1 MQSCNNIWLG
11 MGTLYA
17 AMPGQSPGVAR
28 IISMYIVRYIVRLGH
43 VSQDFCTPSDS
54 VCCRDCQG
62 RLPPVAWCGLH
73 VITLACRR
81 VTRGFGII
89 LWASRYLQLQAGN
102 WLETLVMGFKHRN
115 MVIKLDHY
123 YLRTIMVLICWKK
136 CTAMGRH
143 EQFLFM
149 CEHLRGHEHQDSE
162 QKRANDYT
170 QNGVRTIV
178 EWKRI
183 CSLNDSW
190 KNILCVY
197 VCIIF
202 NYII

>member
-1 MQSCNNIWLG
+1 
-11 MGTLYA
+11 
-17 AMPGQSPGVAR
+17 
-28 IISMYIVRYIVRLGH
+28 
-43 VSQDFCTPSDS
+43 
-54 VCCRDCQG
+54 
-62 RLPPVAWCGLH
+62 
-73 VITLACRR
+73 
-81 VTRGFGII
+81 
-89 LWASRYLQLQAGN
+89 
-102 WLETLVMGFKHRN
+102 
-115 MVIKLDHY
+115 
-123 YLRTIMVLICWKK
+123 
-136 CTAMGRH
+136 
-143 EQFLFM
+143 
-149 CEHLRGHEHQDSE
+149 LRGHEHQDSE